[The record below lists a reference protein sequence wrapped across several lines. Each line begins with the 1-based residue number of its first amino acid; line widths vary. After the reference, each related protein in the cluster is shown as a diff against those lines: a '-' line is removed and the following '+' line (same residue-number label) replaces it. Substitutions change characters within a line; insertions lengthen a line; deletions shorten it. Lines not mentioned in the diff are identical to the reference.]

1 LACGLTNTKAEFFN
15 VVQESFELA
24 AAFLDKMVAPAVAA
38 NYIIVMRTR
47 SVGCSKRKRR
57 LELFVHILCI
67 LHSSTKF
74 NAENITYSNLLG
86 DSP

>member
-38 NYIIVMRTR
+38 NYII
-47 SVGCSKRKRR
+47 
-57 LELFVHILCI
+57 LLFVNMC
-67 LHSSTKF
+67 
-74 NAENITYSNLLG
+74 LLQ
-86 DSP
+86 